1 MDEQRMGEN
10 MELLD
15 RYQLILKQGLSE
27 LKPAI
32 SSQPARAAQEQ
43 SEMAPALGDI
53 LYRLCIEHG
62 VEFNGFRE
70 ASIQLISIEK
80 PVPAGARR
88 GSKAFGAGLERFH
101 SLILLALETMPPDS
115 AA

>member
-1 MDEQRMGEN
+1 MADN

-15 RYQLILKQGLSE
+15 RYQLILRQGLTE
-27 LKPAI
+27 LKPEI
-32 SSQPARAAQEQ
+32 STQPAQAAHDQ

-70 ASIQLISIEK
+70 SAIELISKEK

-88 GSKAFGAGLERFH
+88 APKAFGAGFERFH
-101 SLILLALETMPPDS
+101 PLILLALETFPPD
-115 AA
+115 AIA

>member
-1 MDEQRMGEN
+1 MDEPRMAGN

-32 SSQPARAAQEQ
+32 SAQPAQAAQEQ
-43 SEMAPALGDI
+43 GEMAPALGDI

-62 VEFNGFRE
+62 VEFNGFRDSAIE
-70 ASIQLISIEK
+70 LISKEK
-80 PVPAGARR
+80 PVVAGARR
-88 GSKAFGAGLERFH
+88 GAKSFGAGLERFH
-101 SLILLALETMPPDS
+101 SLIVLALETMPPD
-115 AA
+115 AVA

>member
-1 MDEQRMGEN
+1 MAEN

-15 RYQLILKQGLSE
+15 RYQLILRQGLSE

-32 SSQPARAAQEQ
+32 SPEPAQAAQEQ
-43 SEMAPALGDI
+43 SEMAPAFGDI

-70 ASIQLISIEK
+70 SAIELITKEK

-88 GSKAFGAGLERFH
+88 ASKSFGAGFERFH
-101 SLILLALETMPPDS
+101 PLILLALETMPPDS
-115 AA
+115 VA